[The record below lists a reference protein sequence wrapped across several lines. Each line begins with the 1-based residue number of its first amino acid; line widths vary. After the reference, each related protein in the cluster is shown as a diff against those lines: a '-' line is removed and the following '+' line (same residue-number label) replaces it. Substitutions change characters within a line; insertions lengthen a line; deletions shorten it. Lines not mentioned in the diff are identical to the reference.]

1 MPVKNS
7 GTSFS
12 FKIFNLERKI
22 MEEIVKIKS
31 VGEVTHD
38 VKRFIVEKPK
48 GYEFTPGHA
57 TEVSINKEE
66 WREEKRPFTFTS
78 LNEDDHLEFTIK
90 IYPDHDGVTE
100 QLGKLKAGDELIVR
114 DTWGAIEYKGLGYII
129 AGGAGITPY
138 IAMLRDLD
146 KKGKS
151 KGMHLIFANKTD
163 KDIIM
168 KEELD
173 RLLNNNTTYVIT
185 DQEDTEYTKAYL
197 NKDFLKK
204 EIKDLNKRFYVCGP
218 PKMTE
223 EISNILE
230 KLGADTDSVQLDDQ

>member
-1 MPVKNS
+1 
-7 GTSFS
+7 
-12 FKIFNLERKI
+12 
-22 MEEIVKIKS
+22 MEKIVKIKS
-31 VGEVTHD
+31 VGQVTHD
-38 VKRFIVEKPK
+38 VKQFIVEKPQ

-57 TEVSINKEE
+57 TEVSINKED
-66 WREEKRPFTFTS
+66 WKEEKRPFTFTS
-78 LNEDDHLEFTIK
+78 LNEDDDLEFTIK

-100 QLGKLKAGDELIVR
+100 QLGKLKVGDELIVR
-114 DTWGAIEYKGLGYII
+114 DTWGAIEYKGPGYII

-138 IAMLRDLD
+138 ISMLRDLD
-146 KKGKS
+146 KKGKA
-151 KGMHLIFANKTD
+151 KGMHLIFSNKTD

-173 RLLNNNTTYVIT
+173 RLLNNNTTHVIT
-185 DQEDTEYTKAYL
+185 DQKDTKYTNAYL
-197 NKDFLKK
+197 NEDFLKK

-218 PKMTE
+218 PEMTE

>member
-1 MPVKNS
+1 
-7 GTSFS
+7 
-12 FKIFNLERKI
+12 
-22 MEEIVKIKS
+22 MEKIVKIKS
-31 VGEVTHD
+31 VAPITHD
-38 VKRFIVEKPK
+38 VKQFKVEKPH

-66 WREEKRPFTFTS
+66 WKEEKRPFTFTS

-90 IYPDHDGVTE
+90 IYPEHDGVTE
-100 QLGKLKAGDELIVR
+100 QLGKLKAGDELIIR
-114 DTWGAIEYKGLGYII
+114 DTWGAIEYKGPGYII

-138 IAMLRDLD
+138 IAMLRDLN
-146 KKGKS
+146 KKGKAN
-151 KGMHLIFANKTD
+151 GLHLIFANKTD

-173 RLLNNNTTYVIT
+173 RLLNNKTTYVIT
-185 DQEDTEYTKAYL
+185 DQKDTKHTKAYL
-197 NKDFLKK
+197 NEDFLKN

-218 PKMTE
+218 PEMTE
-223 EISNILE
+223 EVSNILE